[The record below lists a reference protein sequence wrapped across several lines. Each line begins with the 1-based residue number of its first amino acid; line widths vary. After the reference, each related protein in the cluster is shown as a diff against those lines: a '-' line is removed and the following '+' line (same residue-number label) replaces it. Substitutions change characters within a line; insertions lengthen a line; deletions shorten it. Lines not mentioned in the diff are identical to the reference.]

1 MASRLAGLSSAR
13 ANGSDSAPPE
23 MGARASKKRWTAL
36 AASAACAGV
45 LVAIDATGCASS
57 TQAPFAPPG
66 GEDSGPGQTTTLP
79 DGGTILPGLGSDA
92 GLGGLVHNDS
102 GTVGSTDCPAGAG
115 KFIYVVSDQNEL
127 YTFDPTLVPT
137 AAAPGNKPFADLGPI
152 NCPNEPTP
160 PPDNGG
166 VNSMA
171 VDRQAIAWI
180 NFNDGKIFKVDT
192 TQASLPCTDT
202 NYVAGQQGFTAQ
214 LGMGFATASATDTT
228 ERLYVSDNAGP
239 GGEGNAGAGKGLGWI
254 DTTTMTMATLGGW
267 GSPLA
272 GYNAELSGTGGGILY
287 GFFTTTP
294 SAVAQIDKTN
304 AATSNVTSLTTVNNS
319 VGGYAFSFWG
329 GDFWI
334 YTAYPTAT
342 DPNATTS
349 VTHVVSADGGV
360 GVAMADIGFTIVG
373 AGSSTCVPTVPP
385 PIAK

>member
-1 MASRLAGLSSAR
+1 
-13 ANGSDSAPPE
+13 

-92 GLGGLVHNDS
+92 EVLGGLVHNDS

-115 KFIYVVSDQNEL
+115 KFIYVVSDQNDL

-137 AAAPGNKPFADLGPI
+137 AAAPGNKPFAGPRADQLSQRA
-152 NCPNEPTP
+152 PLPLR
-160 PPDNGG
+160 DNGG
-166 VNSMA
+166 VHAMA

-214 LGMGFATASATDTT
+214 LGMGFATASARPT
-228 ERLYVSDNAGP
+228 P
-239 GGEGNAGAGKGLGWI
+239 
-254 DTTTMTMATLGGW
+254 
-267 GSPLA
+267 
-272 GYNAELSGTGGGILY
+272 
-287 GFFTTTP
+287 P
-294 SAVAQIDKTN
+294 SA
-304 AATSNVTSLTTVNNS
+304 
-319 VGGYAFSFWG
+319 
-329 GDFWI
+329 
-334 YTAYPTAT
+334 YTCPTMRGPAGRGT
-342 DPNATTS
+342 LAPAKGS
-349 VTHVVSADGGV
+349 
-360 GVAMADIGFTIVG
+360 
-373 AGSSTCVPTVPP
+373 AGSTRRP
-385 PIAK
+385 